1 MSFARLA
8 RLFAPSRSSAPSFA
22 TKDDFEK
29 ARFGFQKAAFGF
41 PAAAEVDFQDAEN
54 IVENEPL
61 PNTNLK
67 SNKVAAPGF

>member
-41 PAAAEVDFQDAEN
+41 PAAAEVDCQDAEN
-54 IVENEPL
+54 IVKKRAFAKYEF
-61 PNTNLK
+61 K
-67 SNKVAAPGF
+67 K